1 MDQHFFRIPFA
12 ANGDKQNIPDAIN
25 NEGYVSFTQGY
36 GEDYAKDPTAD
47 AHAKPVERET
57 MNFVL
62 NAITGAMRQY
72 QTHGYPQWITTA
84 DNNGAAFGY
93 DAGVV
98 VIYNGALYLSLVAAN
113 TATPGSD
120 FTKWQPYI
128 QREATE
134 AEALEG
140 TGSTQSMTPRRVKRL
155 ASHLDEQLA
164 EELKSQI
171 TPVTVPVGGAMLWFT
186 SVPPDGWLEGNGQA
200 FDSVKN
206 PKLKS
211 VYPSGRVP
219 DCRDSYIY
227 AGNGSLTFG
236 SRVAEG
242 SLAHYHHTGVGIP
255 SQDDMYPIYR
265 GNKGHQSLPTFG
277 VHGEGNR
284 LYQGSFPEAY
294 SWPNRVLT
302 ATTDPVKTDH
312 TAGMPPINPRRIV
325 AMVIIKTDQAEA
337 EEGEAA
343 PSSVIISP
351 STATIQAGKTQQFTA
366 TVLPSSI
373 AGNYPVSWS
382 VSDSSLGSISSTG
395 LYTATGVAGTQTIIA
410 SISTGLAS
418 TATVTQQIWLTG
430 ITIGTIPTE
439 LLAGNSYTIAITY
452 EPTTFTEDIVAS
464 SSDSSVAS
472 LARDGTLTIS
482 AAGTATLSLTGALSG
497 VTKSVTIKATEAVVP
512 EVYLQITNNLSEIAE
527 AGEEAQAESRDN
539 LGLGKLATHD
549 SLSAGEV
556 GAVPLASISLPSDLN
571 LNDLTTPGEYFQ
583 NVSSNAT
590 LEKNYPLNVAGAIKV
605 IATGVDPGACR
616 QFYYPYDDHDEYRR
630 YAYGNPLVFS
640 EWVSVGDIIT
650 SVINGTYARR

>member
-12 ANGDKQNIPDAIN
+12 ANGDKQNIPDAVN

-98 VIYNGALYLSLVAAN
+98 VIYNGALYLSLVTAN
-113 TATPGSD
+113 TATPGTD
-120 FTKWQPYI
+120 ITKWQPYI

-140 TGSTQSMTPRRVKRL
+140 TGSIQSMTPRRVKRL
-155 ASHLDEQLA
+155 ASNLDEQLA
-164 EELKSQI
+164 EELKKQI
-171 TPVTVPVGGAMLWFT
+171 TPVTVPIGGAMLWFT
-186 SVPPDGWLEGNGQA
+186 PVPPEGWLEGNGQA
-200 FDSVKN
+200 FDPVAN
-206 PKLKS
+206 PKLRS

-242 SLAHYHHTGVGIP
+242 SLAHYHHTGYGYP
-255 SQDDMYPIYR
+255 SNDDMYPIYR
-265 GNKGHQSLPTFG
+265 GNRGHQSLPTFG

-284 LYQGSFPEAY
+284 LYTGQFPITP
-294 SWPNRVLT
+294 SWPGT
-302 ATTDPVKTDH
+302 ALMGTTDPVKTDH
-312 TAGMPPINPRRIV
+312 TAGMPQIDPRRIV

-343 PSSVIISP
+343 PSAIILTP
-351 STATIQAGKTQQFTA
+351 ATVEMKAGGTQQFSA
-366 TVLPSSI
+366 NVLPASI
-373 AGNYPVSWS
+373 SGNYPVTWS
-382 VSDSSLGSISSTG
+382 VSDPTLGSINSNG
-395 LYTATGVAGTQTIIA
+395 LYTSTGIAGSQTVIA

-418 TATVTQQIWLTG
+418 TATVTQSIWLTG
-430 ITIGTIPTE
+430 INIGAIPDE
-439 LLAGNSYTIAITY
+439 LISGERYDIAITY
-452 EPTTFTEDIVAS
+452 SPDNFTENVIAAS
-464 SSDSSVAS
+464 SDNSVATLTS
-472 LARDGTLTIS
+472 GGTLTVS
-482 AAGTATLSLTGALSG
+482 TAGTTTLSLTGAQSG
-497 VTKSVTIKATEAVVP
+497 VTASVVVTTKEGAGD
-512 EVYLQITNNLSEIAE
+512 EVYLQIQNNLSEIAD
-527 AGEEAQAESRDN
+527 AGQDAQEESREN

-640 EWVSVGDIIT
+640 EWVTIGDVI
-650 SVINGTYARR
+650 SDVINGIYTRR

>member
-12 ANGDKQNIPDAIN
+12 ANGDKQNVPEAVN

-47 AHAKPVERET
+47 AHAKPVERES

-62 NAITGAMRQY
+62 NVITGAVRQY
-72 QTHGYPQWITTA
+72 QTHGYPQWITAA

-98 VIYNGALYLSLVAAN
+98 VLYNGALYLSLVAAN
-113 TATPGSD
+113 TATPGAD
-120 FTKWQPYI
+120 AAKWQPYI

-164 EELKSQI
+164 EELKKQI
-171 TPVTVPVGGAMLWFT
+171 TPVTVPIGGAMLWFT
-186 SVPPDGWLEGNGQA
+186 AVPPEGWLEGNGQI
-200 FDSVKN
+200 FDPATN
-206 PKLKS
+206 PKLLK

-219 DCRDSYIY
+219 DCRDNYIY

-242 SLAHYHHTGVGIP
+242 SLAHYHHTGYGYP
-255 SQDDMYPIYR
+255 SNDDMYPIYR

-284 LYQGSFPEAY
+284 LFTGQFPITP
-294 SWPNRVLT
+294 SWPGTALT
-302 ATTDPVKTDH
+302 GTTDPVKTDN
-312 TAGMPPINPRRIV
+312 TAGMPQIDPRRIV
-325 AMVIIKTDQAEA
+325 AMVIIKTDQAEV

-343 PSSVIISP
+343 PSTIIVSP

-366 TVLPSSI
+366 SVLPSSL
-373 AGNYPVSWS
+373 AGNYPVSWA

-395 LYTATGVAGTQTIIA
+395 LYTATDVAGTQTIIA

-418 TATVTQQIWLTG
+418 TATVTQHIWLTS

-452 EPTTFTEDIVAS
+452 APTTFTEDIVAS
-464 SSDSSVAS
+464 SSDMSVAS

-482 AAGTATLSLTGALSG
+482 DAGTATLSLTGALSG

-512 EVYLQITNNLSEIAE
+512 EVYLQIANNLSEIAE
-527 AGEEAQAESRDN
+527 AGEEAQAETRDN
-539 LGLGKLATHD
+539 IGLGKLATHD

-556 GAVPLASISLPSDLN
+556 GAVPLHSVSLPSDLN

-583 NVSSNAT
+583 NVSSYAT
-590 LEKNYPLNVAGAIKV
+590 DGNNYPLKVAGAIKV
-605 IATGVDPGACR
+605 IATGVDDGSCR

-640 EWVSVGDIIT
+640 EWISIGDIIS
-650 SVINGTYARR
+650 SVISGSFARR